1 MANDRANKDSKTG
14 HSGEMSHELIA
25 TAIDASVTGI
35 IVTDNFLPDNPIIY
49 CNAAFEKITGY
60 ERKEI
65 IGHNCRFLQKED
77 RNQEQRYKLKQAIAA
92 GESTT
97 VEIRNYRKDGT
108 LFYNE
113 LHISAIKNSNSEVT
127 HFVGVQHDVTDRI
140 KVEDELKRANKNM
153 EAKVKERTQTLE
165 MEREFTESILETV
178 RESLL
183 VLDSDLKVLSVNPHF
198 LRTFKVS
205 RLATENHSLYDL
217 GNGQWN
223 IEKLRYLLEQVLP
236 TNNPVLD
243 FEVQHDF
250 PYIGKK
256 IMLLNAYRIELEGAY
271 KNRILLAIE
280 DITDRRAIEQR
291 KDDFLSI
298 ASHELKTP
306 LTTVKGYIQMLGRL
320 MPQEADLQ
328 FKSILQKADQN
339 VERLNKL
346 ISELLDVSKIQSGHI
361 ELHMTPFDFDAMIQE
376 TVDGIQNANN
386 SHNIIVT
393 GKVGAPVYGDE
404 SHLAQVVTNLLSNAI
419 KYSPDANKVLV
430 HITTVSDYAKVSVQD
445 FGLGISQEE
454 QKKIFDRFYRVGI
467 TQKKFPG
474 MGIGLYICD
483 QIIKHHH
490 GTLWVDSE
498 KTNGSMFSFT
508 VPLKQIKK

>member
-1 MANDRANKDSKTG
+1 MAKAPNELSDSRPSIITL
-14 HSGEMSHELIA
+14 SLELIA

-35 IVTDNFLPDNPIIY
+35 IITDNLQPDNPIIY
-49 CNAAFEKITGY
+49 CNLAFEQLTGY
-60 ERKEI
+60 DRKEI
-65 IGHNCRFLQKED
+65 IGHNCRFLQRED
-77 RNQEQRYKLKQAIAA
+77 RGQAQRGMLKKAVAQ
-92 GESTT
+92 GENIV
-97 VEIRNYRKDGT
+97 VEIRNYKKDGT
-108 LFYNE
+108 LFHNE
-113 LHISAIKNSNSEVT
+113 LHVSAVKNELGEVT
-127 HFVGVQHDVTDRI
+127 NFIGIQHDITDRK
-140 KVEDELKRANKNM
+140 KVEDDLVRANKNM
-153 EAKVKERTQTLE
+153 EAKIKERTRTLE
-165 MEREFTESILETV
+165 MEREFTDSILETV

-183 VLDSDLKVLSVNPHF
+183 VLDVNLNVLSVNPHF

-205 RLATENHSLYDL
+205 RIDTEQHSLYDL
-217 GNGQWN
+217 GNGQWD
-223 IEKLRYLLEQVLP
+223 IEKLRFLLEQVLP

-250 PYIGKK
+250 PHIGKK

-280 DITDRRAIEQR
+280 DITERRAIEQR

-320 MPQEADLQ
+320 MPNDADKQ
-328 FKSILQKADQN
+328 FKTILERADQN

-346 ISELLDVSKIQSGHI
+346 ITELLDVSRIQSGHI
-361 ELHMTPFDFDAMIQE
+361 ELHMSEFNFDAMVQE
-376 TVDGIQNANN
+376 TVEGIQNANA
-386 SHNIIVT
+386 SHHIKVT
-393 GKVGAPVYGDE
+393 GSVSELVHGDE

-419 KYSPDANKVLV
+419 KYSPNANEIVMHV
-430 HITTVSDYAKVSVQD
+430 STVSNYVKVSVQD
-445 FGLGISQEE
+445 FGLGIGADE
-454 QKKIFDRFYRVGI
+454 QAKIFERFYRVDA

-483 QIIKHHH
+483 QIIKNHH

-498 KTNGSMFSFT
+498 RGTGSIFSFT
-508 VPLKQIKK
+508 IPIQQNIA